1 VIVVGVDGGQTSTVA
16 VVGDGDGRVLGR
28 GAGPPADLVGE
39 SRTSDRQAQAI
50 DVAIESARHAA
61 GLASDLVF
69 DAIVCGLSGFEEGA
83 ASPSL
88 RARTHSV
95 RVVHDS
101 EIALAGALD
110 GGPGIV
116 VIAGTGSV
124 ALGIDA
130 SGGRARAGGWGF
142 LFGDEGSAFW
152 MARRAATLAM
162 HRADRGEAS
171 ALGSALLVHA
181 ALDSLRAVQQAF
193 AHGELTRSTL
203 AAFAPAILQMARGG
217 DIDAHLIRSDAAR
230 ALAELAARVHTRL
243 ATASERHISYVGG
256 LFADDLLRDTWR
268 EAVRERVPGAVIRE
282 PLAEPVL
289 GAMRLARA
297 TVRT

>member
-1 VIVVGVDGGQTSTVA
+1 VIVVGVDGGQTSTLA
-16 VVGDGDGRVLGR
+16 IIGDGDGRVLGR
-28 GAGPPADLVGE
+28 GVGPAADLVGE

-50 DVAIESARHAA
+50 DFAIESARGAA
-61 GLASDLVF
+61 GLAGDLVF

-83 ASPSL
+83 ALPIL
-88 RARTHSV
+88 LGRAYNV
-95 RVVHDS
+95 RVMHDS
-101 EIALAGALD
+101 DIALAGAFN

-124 ALGIDA
+124 ALGSDA

-171 ALGSALLVHA
+171 ALGGALLAHT

-193 AHGELTRSTL
+193 AHGELTRNKL
-203 AAFAPAILQMARGG
+203 AAFAPAILALARNG

-230 ALAELAARVHTRL
+230 ALAELAARVHARL
-243 ATASERHISYVGG
+243 SPTAERHISYVGG

-268 EAVRERVPGAVIRE
+268 EAVRERVAGALIQE
-282 PLAEPVL
+282 PLAEPAL
-289 GAMRLARA
+289 GALHLARA
-297 TVRT
+297 TVRA